1 MTATETDVRT
11 LLHTLPLFARL
22 GEGALDAVER
32 RVVTRR
38 VAAETLLFRHGEPC
52 KGLYAIVEGQ
62 VRVYRSSADGREQV
76 IHTLGPGRPV
86 AEVPLFDGGPY
97 PASAR
102 TTEPT
107 RLLFLPLADFQWLYR
122 SEPEIADAVIHELG
136 RRLRRMVGLVEK
148 ISLRDVP
155 ARVATTLL
163 EYAAA
168 VGELR
173 DGAEFPLPRTQEEL
187 AAELATTRESVARAL
202 SRLRAER
209 IIEQSGGTV
218 RVLDAAR
225 LEAAA
230 TGEPAATPQ
239 RKSSR

>member
-1 MTATETDVRT
+1 MPGDTDVRA
-11 LLHTLPLFARL
+11 LLRTLPLFARL
-22 GEGALDAVER
+22 SEPALDAVAR
-32 RVVTRR
+32 RVVTRSL
-38 VAAETLLFRHGEPC
+38 AADALLFRRDEPC
-52 KGLYAIVEGQ
+52 RGLYVVVEGQ
-62 VRVYRSSADGREQV
+62 VRVYRASADGREQV
-76 IHTLGPGRPV
+76 IHTLGAGRPV

-102 TTEPT
+102 ATEPT

-155 ARVATTLL
+155 ARVAATPL

-168 VGELR
+168 AGGAR
-173 DGAEFPLPRTQEEL
+173 DGLEFTLSRTQEAL
-187 AAELATTRESVARAL
+187 AAELATTRESVARSLA
-202 SRLRAER
+202 RLRTDGV
-209 IIEQSGGTV
+209 ITQSGGRV
-218 RVLDAAR
+218 RILDALR

-230 TGEPAATPQ
+230 TGGLLTPTP
-239 RKSSR
+239 RARR